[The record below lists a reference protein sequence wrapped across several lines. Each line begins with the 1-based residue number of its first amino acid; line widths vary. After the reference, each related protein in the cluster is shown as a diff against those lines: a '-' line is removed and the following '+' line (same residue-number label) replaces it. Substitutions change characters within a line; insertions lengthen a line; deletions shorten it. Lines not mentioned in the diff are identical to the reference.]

1 MSTLPDSVPRAG
13 FGLRP
18 SVAGGACAA
27 VGVLL
32 LMLPGIAWA
41 AVGVELVAL
50 AFWLWSRSL
59 PDRGEQMAR
68 WAWLRRPA
76 MALWLAAALF
86 LALPELRTVFLPV
99 PGAASTGAPSI
110 PMFMP
115 APLPMTRDPMLLL
128 RTLASLAV
136 LWAGL
141 ELMAALPLSRPFPDL
156 SGPQRPVGPW
166 LTALLPVTG
175 FLVLW
180 RQSGLWTGAPLVREV
195 ATLALMFAA
204 VLATLRAF
212 SRRSL
217 TATLRWLVVY
227 DSTLASMLVARDVV
241 PGEVAALLWLG
252 AAGGRLIALA
262 AELRGKAVRRGTNLT
277 RLWRV
282 AGWCAGTALA
292 WPLLFD
298 TGFAKGQFR
307 FIEFTVLAAPV
318 FLASALW
325 LKRVVEAPERRA
337 VVRPEDR
344 APRVSRVGAVATL
357 IIGPA
362 ALGWAWWHG
371 FEVSFPGA
379 LLALLPS
386 ALAWWPVR
394 RIEVTHTAE
403 TEAAAAAS
411 EAAGPGP
418 RDFALS
424 TFRAVTV
431 VERQLAAAIAG
442 VARAL
447 GAPARDLHSGDAQEY
462 LLFLVGV
469 AVLALLLPLLR

>member
-1 MSTLPDSVPRAG
+1 MKLPALKIPAHSAG
-13 FGLRP
+13 
-18 SVAGGACAA
+18 AACAA
-27 VGVLL
+27 AGVVLL
-32 LMLPGIAWA
+32 VLPGIVWA
-41 AVGVELVAL
+41 ALGVELMAL
-50 AFWLWSRSL
+50 AFWLWARSL
-59 PDRGEQMAR
+59 PDRSEQMAR

-76 MALWLAAALF
+76 MALWLATALF
-86 LALPELRTVFLPV
+86 MALPELHQIFAPITG
-99 PGAASTGAPSI
+99 PGLASPFGIPS
-110 PMFMP
+110 FVA
-115 APLPMTRDPMLLL
+115 APLPMTRDPMVLL
-128 RTLASLAV
+128 RTIASLAV

-156 SGPQRPVGPW
+156 TGPARPVGPW

-180 RQSGLWTGAPLVREV
+180 RQAELWTVAPLVREV

-204 VLATLRAF
+204 FLAALRAY

-227 DSTLASMLVARDVV
+227 DSTLASMLVARNVV
-241 PGEVAALLWLG
+241 PGEIAALLWLG

-262 AELRGKAVRRGTNLT
+262 AELRGKAVRRGAGLT
-277 RLWRV
+277 RLWRW
-282 AGWCAGTALA
+282 AGWVAGTALA
-292 WPLLFD
+292 WPLLNAAAFS
-298 TGFAKGQFR
+298 GQSFHVM
-307 FIEFTVLAAPV
+307 EFCILAPPV

-325 LKRVVEAPERRA
+325 LRRVVEAPERRLVA
-337 VVRPEDR
+337 RPEDR
-344 APRVSRVGAVATL
+344 APRVSRIGAVATL
-357 IIGPA
+357 LAGPA
-362 ALGWAWWHG
+362 SLGWAWWHG

-379 LLALLPS
+379 VLAFVPS

-394 RIEVTHTAE
+394 KLDPVVLVEGATPE
-403 TEAAAAAS
+403 PLQS
-411 EAAGPGP
+411 PGT
-418 RDFALS
+418 RDFALN